1 MRKERNKLAGVLFTI
16 GGGICWGIS
25 GSIGQYLFQYE
36 GMHSK
41 WLVPVRLGIAGV
53 LLLAFCI
60 SRYGLLILEPWRD
73 PRDRRDLLIYG
84 CFGVSL
90 CQFFYF
96 TTIMLSNAAMGT
108 ILQDLAPIFVLIYSC
123 VKNKRRPTAKEL
135 ASIHLAIIG
144 VLLISTHGNIHN
156 LRASMA
162 AILTGVLSAFGV
174 MVYNVAPLNLMKKY
188 PVFILQSWAFL
199 LGGIG
204 FSLLFKPWS
213 FHYKP
218 TLMGWAGILAVVIIG
233 NIIAYPLY
241 VFGVHLIGPEKGV
254 LYGFSEPISAA
265 IIGILLFCSPFTGAD
280 ALGFLMVF
288 AMLYLISK
296 S

>member
-1 MRKERNKLAGVLFTI
+1 MRNARNKLAGMLFTI

-36 GMHSK
+36 GMNSR

-53 LLLAFCI
+53 LMIVFCI
-60 SRYGLLILEPWRD
+60 SRYGLLTFDPWRD
-73 PRDRRDLLIYG
+73 TKDRKDLLIYG

-123 VKNKRRPTAKEL
+123 IKNRRRPTAKEVV
-135 ASIHLAIIG
+135 SIQLAIIG
-144 VLLISTHGNIHN
+144 VLLISTHGNINN
-156 LRASMA
+156 LKSSFT
-162 AILTGVLSAFGV
+162 AILTGILSAIGV

-265 IIGILLFCSPFTGAD
+265 IIGILLFRSPFTGVD

-288 AMLYLISK
+288 VMLYLISK